1 MLNQTQ
7 GTMNKRLPIKSAVMV
22 EMGADGSATRTTLY
36 EQRRKRRGS
45 KRMRPFEKALR
56 RMAEAQSTA
65 ANSYLDRHERSN
77 RKKKNGWVK
86 DLSKNISKSSRKGLK
101 KLKMRWI

>member
-1 MLNQTQ
+1 MINQTQ

-22 EMGADGSATRTTLY
+22 EIGTDGSATRTTLY
-36 EQRRKRRGS
+36 ERQRKRRGS

-77 RKKKNGWVK
+77 RKKKNG
-86 DLSKNISKSSRKGLK
+86 
-101 KLKMRWI
+101 